1 LARALVNR
9 PALLLADEPT
19 GSLDSAAGESIMMM
33 LLREIQQSLGM
44 TVVMVTHERQVAERF
59 AGRIAAVQDGKLTS
73 NGVKS

>member
-19 GSLDSAAGESIMMM
+19 GSLDSATGESIMMM
-33 LLREIQQSLGM
+33 LLREIQQSPGM
-44 TVVMVTHERQVAERF
+44 TVVMVTHERQVAQRF
-59 AGRIAAVQDGKLTS
+59 AGCIAAVQDSKLTS